1 MALSVVVH
9 RKIMLDRYLKVAI
22 AFWRDEEGLSVVE
35 YVVGAALLV
44 LAIGAL
50 FSGYDTKLNNR
61 IDGALS

>member
-1 MALSVVVH
+1 MSIYERVFALRMRCSDF
-9 RKIMLDRYLKVAI
+9 IC
-22 AFWRDEEGLSVVE
+22 DEEGLSVVE

-50 FSGYDTKLNNR
+50 FSGYDTKLNNK